1 MLKDELVRDRLVS
14 GIQNDCIR
22 EKLLSKKDFT
32 LTKAIQLLKSSE
44 ATQMQ
49 AQDMAAPSEMG
60 TVQVIK
66 SRKQKPSNERK
77 LTQPGGKVYKHC
89 WYCGRKHEL
98 KKEACPVVDKVLHA
112 SPATKR
118 VILQSSAGQQGF
130 IILKMITVRTKKYSL
145 FMQLNATIVNL
156 L

>member
-14 GIQNDCIR
+14 GIQNDRIR
-22 EKLLSKKDFT
+22 EKLLSKKDLT

-98 KKEACPVVDKVLHA
+98 KKKHVQRLTKYCMLH
-112 SPATKR
+112 
-118 VILQSSAGQQGF
+118 LQQKGSFCKAVQVNKGSS
-130 IILKMITVRTKKYSL
+130 Y
-145 FMQLNATIVNL
+145 
-156 L
+156 